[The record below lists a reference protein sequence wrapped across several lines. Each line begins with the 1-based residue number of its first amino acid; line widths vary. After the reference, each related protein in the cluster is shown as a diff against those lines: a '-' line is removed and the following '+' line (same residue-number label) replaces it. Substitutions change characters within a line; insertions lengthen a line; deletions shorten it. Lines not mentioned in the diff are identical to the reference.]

1 MNMVGRI
8 GSGAASASEAIF
20 GRTPSASSL
29 SNQAGGPPSGSSAAA
44 AAGGVAAPLDR
55 RSPSP
60 GPPGSA
66 GAGARLSLAWVQ
78 EQFARGVAVTGSARG
93 GTQPAAGA
101 RAALPSPLPPPA
113 QQQQQQQQQQ
123 PASPFGSEA
132 WPLGL
137 PERLLLKRSLRL
149 QAEPLSAVALT
160 ASPGSLGAH
169 AGGGAPADGP
179 GAAGGLACCVGHG
192 GLLRVLGAPAL
203 GTLRSAKL
211 QEDLLSLCLLPAAAA
226 EKPHLAS
233 AAGPVGA
240 PLLTQHHVHDVIML
254 AGSSNRRV
262 LAFSPPAGRLLGS
275 WAAHEDAVSCVARLG
290 RGGGGGDTASGAGV
304 RLVTASWDCSVKV
317 WDVAEGRQPWDSSLP
332 LAAAEL
338 RDFESGVWAVAGSG
352 SGQLVVAG
360 TEEGAVSAWDLRS
373 RRQAWS
379 TKVCGDY
386 VGGLCLLPGGAYV
399 AAVSAD
405 GAVRLLEW
413 RRGGDVAVTARCAAP
428 LRCCACD
435 GRLLVAGG
443 EAGQLHMWDVAAMT
457 GQTRAA
463 GAAAFAT
470 PGPDGFYPP
479 LACESKA
486 AVNSIAVCAAGG
498 AAGAACLVAAAQED
512 GTLALFAA

>member
-1 MNMVGRI
+1 MTAGSSGGAESSRLSPVTQEESLSPLAFANTRRAATPPPGPPPVPAAAPRAAAAPAGGGRVGSGLMNMVGRI

-379 TKVCGDY
+379 TKVGA
-386 VGGLCLLPGGAYV
+386 PGSESGREARFFWGV
-399 AAVSAD
+399 
-405 GAVRLLEW
+405 GAVRRPGWGLTG
-413 RRGGDVAVTARCAAP
+413 RRRAGCGWWCLQGQRLSKGPGGP
-428 LRCCACD
+428 
-435 GRLLVAGG
+435 
-443 EAGQLHMWDVAAMT
+443 Q
-457 GQTRAA
+457 
-463 GAAAFAT
+463 F
-470 PGPDGFYPP
+470 
-479 LACESKA
+479 
-486 AVNSIAVCAAGG
+486 
-498 AAGAACLVAAAQED
+498 
-512 GTLALFAA
+512 